1 MVCAGVIQR
10 NDGPWARALFVD
22 LGYGA
27 EPFTTLESA
36 ARLRKLNPDLRLL
49 GVEIDPE
56 RVATALPYADAQT
69 YFRRGGFNL
78 PLGVEPDG
86 QPEVVRC
93 IRAFNVLRQY
103 EEAEVAGAYAAM
115 AHGVL
120 PGGLLVEGTSDPY
133 GRLWVANILRRTAAG
148 DWRPEALVFSTNFRA
163 GFEPALFQPV
173 LPKNYI
179 HRMVPGEPIAAFIDG
194 LETNRATDGGR
205 ARLGAAALV
214 SSQRPG
220 AGGGRLARG
229 ATEAVAGSGLSDPA
243 PAVFWPVGTP
253 NHRVCLR
260 TRLPQGHRCSCHSA
274 TQTVSCSH
282 RYPSARLSCERFL
295 SQEARRH
302 EGYGRVRVGAR
313 PQRSQ
318 VIGRIR
324 CSCH

>member
-1 MVCAGVIQR
+1 MSRAASVPPYRPRRPQGQATRGKTAQNRLRRVDRFLQWYAPAVIQR

-56 RVATALPYADAQT
+56 RVAAACPMPT
-69 YFRRGGFNL
+69 RRPIFGAGASICPWGSNL
-78 PLGVEPDG
+78 DG

-133 GRLWVANILRRTAAG
+133 GRLWVANILRCTEAG
-148 DWRPEALVFSTNFRA
+148 DWQPEALVFSTNFRA

-179 HRMVPGEPIAAFIDG
+179 HRMVPGEPIAAFIDAWKRTAQRTLAVRVWG
-194 LETNRATDGGR
+194 LRPWFRASV
-205 ARLGAAALV
+205 LALAEE
-214 SSQRPG
+214 G
-220 AGGGRLARG
+220 
-229 ATEAVAGSGLSDPA
+229 
-243 PAVFWPVGTP
+243 WPVERRKLWLDRGFLI
-253 NHRVCLR
+253 LR
-260 TRLPQGHRCSCHSA
+260 QPFSG
-274 TQTVSCSH
+274 
-282 RYPSARLSCERFL
+282 P
-295 SQEARRH
+295 
-302 EGYGRVRVGAR
+302 
-313 PQRSQ
+313 
-318 VIGRIR
+318 
-324 CSCH
+324 